1 MYFWLLLF
9 FLQNQFIFI
18 FLTSKGL
25 LQKSK
30 ALSFGN
36 TRKKHSGSVIR
47 TPKNRSY
54 IYITDVLMI
63 FPFFKLMFCSLF
75 VVIRHLTHLTV
86 VGSYV

>member
-1 MYFWLLLF
+1 MLKDVFLAF
-9 FLQNQFIFI
+9 IIFLQNQFIFM

-25 LQKSK
+25 LQKTK

-63 FPFFKLMFCSLF
+63 FPFF
-75 VVIRHLTHLTV
+75 
-86 VGSYV
+86 